1 MADQQAVKIIEQ
13 YNVWVTSMKWL
24 RNTVRK
30 FKNYMLDTIIPSIQ
44 SSPDIKIKT
53 TLTERFAYF
62 FNALLGEYEFL
73 VEGNKKFKM
82 HEDDHRLSH
91 TALAKGVGKL
101 LGKAAAKDF
110 YSELETIDLKLNA
123 SERETITIVTCLQKV
138 FDEFCSNLTDISI
151 DQNPHLF
158 DVCSKMYLNSYKIK
172 GQEIPKKL
180 DNSRVSFASI
190 EKLRQHFDR
199 LQTAGIF

>member
-13 YNVWVTSMKWL
+13 YNVWITSMKWL

-73 VEGNKKFKM
+73 VEGTKKFKM
-82 HEDDHRLSH
+82 HENDHRLSH
-91 TALAKGVGKL
+91 TALTTGVGKL
-101 LGKAAAKDF
+101 MGKAAAKGLN
-110 YSELETIDLKLNA
+110 SELETIDLQLYA
-123 SERETITIVTCLQKV
+123 SEREKIVACLQNI

-151 DQNPHLF
+151 DQNPRLF

-190 EKLRQHFDR
+190 EMCRQHFDR